1 MPRTLLARPLP
12 RIWGVVLPHRVGP
25 PSLLPRLR
33 VGGGCTLKQFAL
45 SAFFYFY
52 FQFYFISLNG
62 SSYFLIQYWIRRC
75 QTIPVSAKIKIN
87 TWDLYLNKNSNFIF
101 IHFYLKIES
110 KTVTFSH
117 FKKWFYSYFYLKN
130 ICSTINF
137 NKINFQHIFVHNA
150 KIYIWLKKQILLM
163 AVFNWEEFALL
174 DLLCMLIY
182 LKDILKHKQKLF
194 LWSSLF
200 VSW

>member
-1 MPRTLLARPLP
+1 MPPTLLARPLP

-25 PSLLPRLR
+25 PSLFPRLR

-101 IHFYLKIES
+101 IFIWRLSLKQWLFLIS
-110 KTVTFSH
+110 RNDFTLIFIW
-117 FKKWFYSYFYLKN
+117 KK

-150 KIYIWLKKQILLM
+150 KIYIWLKGSVREKWKG
-163 AVFNWEEFALL
+163 V
-174 DLLCMLIY
+174 
-182 LKDILKHKQKLF
+182 
-194 LWSSLF
+194 
-200 VSW
+200 